1 MKRGER
7 GRGMPGARRV
17 RGSSS
22 GITPVGVH
30 VVGVGREESSQIATH
45 QSLCEEQ
52 AAPAGIISVQHLTQS
67 PH

>member
-30 VVGVGREESSQIATH
+30 VVGVGREESSQRPS
-45 QSLCEEQ
+45 SLRCFGDTDESLLHK
-52 AAPAGIISVQHLTQS
+52 ISKCI
-67 PH
+67 